1 MGSLQDERAEEK
13 AFDREKVRFIPS
25 RSLSHGAN
33 LILCSNSREESE
45 ETRLVE
51 DSCVSY
57 LISHFANPF
66 WRNSRPFSPVR
77 RPQQR
82 HRGKSVVKLYPAS
95 GLLASLSLS
104 LSLSCCHSPRWMS
117 APLVASPP
125 WLRIQ
130 QSLPTLSVSPQSPFL
145 GDNYFGTFV
154 TQVSPYC
161 IVFTILKRTEH
172 ETNHFETATT
182 TTRSALDRIH

>member
-104 LSLSCCHSPRWMS
+104 LSLLLSLTSLDVSAVSRFTTLASHSAIASNALCFATITFPRRQLLRYFCDTGE
-117 APLVASPP
+117 PLLYRFHHP
-125 WLRIQ
+125 
-130 QSLPTLSVSPQSPFL
+130 
-145 GDNYFGTFV
+145 
-154 TQVSPYC
+154 
-161 IVFTILKRTEH
+161 
-172 ETNHFETATT
+172 ETHRA
-182 TTRSALDRIH
+182 